1 MIIARTFTIGY
12 VRTVDDAFHRRSI
25 GEGVQKGDPQ
35 ALMNIFTAGST
46 YDPAT
51 KTMLVFATI
60 SYAEPVMKTF
70 STAS

>member
-1 MIIARTFTIGY
+1 
-12 VRTVDDAFHRRSI
+12 
-25 GEGVQKGDPQ
+25 VQKGDPQ